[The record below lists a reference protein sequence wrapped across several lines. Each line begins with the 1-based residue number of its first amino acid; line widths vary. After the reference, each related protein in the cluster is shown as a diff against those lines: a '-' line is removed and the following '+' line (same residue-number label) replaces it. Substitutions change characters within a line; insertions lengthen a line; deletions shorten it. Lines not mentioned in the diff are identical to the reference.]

1 MGTCMGVVLVILIPN
16 QHISILQIVRHTKP
30 IYVLKSYCSTPSRNP
45 LTFMWLCHTFVSL
58 KVNVFLL
65 FAHISSY
72 FILITFLFLALLPD
86 IQMRDSYLSLMSTS
100 SLQPSTSAFCLG

>member
-1 MGTCMGVVLVILIPN
+1 
-16 QHISILQIVRHTKP
+16 
-30 IYVLKSYCSTPSRNP
+30 
-45 LTFMWLCHTFVSL
+45 MWLSHTFVSL

-86 IQMRDSYLSLMSTS
+86 IQMRDSYLLPLHPIIEIVPFS
-100 SLQPSTSAFCLG
+100 

>member
-1 MGTCMGVVLVILIPN
+1 MFSGVI
-16 QHISILQIVRHTKP
+16 
-30 IYVLKSYCSTPSRNP
+30 CGGSTPSRNP

-72 FILITFLFLALLPD
+72 FILITFLSRSILFYFY
-86 IQMRDSYLSLMSTS
+86 IGSNSLSITVTS
-100 SLQPSTSAFCLG
+100 VGSLSMFATKVRFKEKYSQSIGVSRMGY